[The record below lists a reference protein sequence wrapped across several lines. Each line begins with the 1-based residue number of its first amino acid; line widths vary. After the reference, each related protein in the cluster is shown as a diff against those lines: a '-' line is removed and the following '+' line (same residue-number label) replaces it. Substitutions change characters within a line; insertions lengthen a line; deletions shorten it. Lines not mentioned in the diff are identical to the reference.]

1 MSWENVLIAAIG
13 AVFGGGLWAVI
24 KSIVDKKKTPY
35 EMFMELMQKQTEFY
49 DSLNAA
55 YEREKL
61 DSAEKSAVIAKTHKC
76 KHRFSDPD
84 VLCPVETANEER
96 LNQRC
101 VRCEY
106 NEEKDDMK

>member
-1 MSWENVLIAAIG
+1 MNWTSIIIALVG
-13 AVFGGGLWAVI
+13 AVFGAGFWAVV

-55 YEREKL
+55 YEQEKQ

-76 KHRFSDPD
+76 KHRFNDPEII
-84 VLCPVETANEER
+84 CPVETANEER

-106 NEEKDDMK
+106 NQDKDDGK